1 MASFF
6 RRKRSLIFKLVIGV
20 PALWFFIVIF
30 LSYQDKGDGD
40 ENSNHN
46 QRIRVHE
53 RSVFENPLDRIKNAI
68 VKPVKADD
76 RDNGG
81 VGGGGNV
88 NQFKQEFN
96 VDHRNQNE
104 DDDNE
109 ALKFEK
115 PDPNSPGRLFG
126 RFTFERIHNTKEQI
140 YFYERAE
147 NHKAKERLFESF
159 K

>member
-30 LSYQDKGDGD
+30 LSYQDKGDSD
-40 ENSNHN
+40 ENSDHN

-68 VKPVKADD
+68 VKPVKADV

-104 DDDNE
+104 DDDDE
-109 ALKFEK
+109 TLKFEK
-115 PDPNSPGRLFG
+115 PDPNSPGRLLTLQAPPIICS
-126 RFTFERIHNTKEQI
+126 RRQLKILP
-140 YFYERAE
+140 
-147 NHKAKERLFESF
+147 LFQ